1 MAVLLS
7 GVTELSGPSTRRASS
22 PPQLYIKPIKITNPY
37 HCHENAHSMMMSIGR
52 HLHHWP
58 HRSPSFGWSRNNT
71 RTFFATCYEQKKKK
85 LRRNGNGRRQS
96 FRVCPTGCVC
106 VCRGRTDSS
115 HVRMKWRKIS
125 CDFVIITLDIQWTEG
140 VAATPRCAYAGYYYF
155 TCGHRVIRSFAY
167 SVGRFQYVVLAFIT
181 SRCRNQVGAEG
192 RRRAF
197 ECELMNWEMTGG
209 FPMART
215 WNNRQLVHFAGRI
228 PPFSV
233 RPSVSQSEDGMV
245 PLKPNYDVIRFG
257 NFSSLTRNRGE
268 ERGGREGWGAE
279 TRETTTT
286 TRCCQLEFANL

>member
-1 MAVLLS
+1 MAILLS

-37 HCHENAHSMMMSIGR
+37 HCHENAHSMMMSMGR

-58 HRSPSFGWSRNNT
+58 HRSPSFCWSRNNT

-85 LRRNGNGRRQS
+85 LQRNGNGWRQS

-140 VAATPRCAYAGYYYF
+140 VEQQPRDVHMRDII
-155 TCGHRVIRSFAY
+155 TLRVGIGSHVIHSFAY

-192 RRRAF
+192 RRRRAF

-233 RPSVSQSEDGMV
+233 RPSVSQS
-245 PLKPNYDVIRFG
+245 
-257 NFSSLTRNRGE
+257 
-268 ERGGREGWGAE
+268 
-279 TRETTTT
+279 
-286 TRCCQLEFANL
+286 